1 MPREPSPAA
10 LAHLRVLDLTRAR
23 AGPTCVKQLA
33 DFGAD
38 VIKLESPA
46 GLDPNA
52 DMTGPRHGA
61 DMQNLHRNKRAITL
75 NLKATEG
82 REIFM
87 RLAATA
93 DIVVENFRPGVK
105 LRLGLDYESLKR
117 VNPRIIL
124 ASISGFGQDGPY
136 AGRPGVDQIVQGMG
150 GLMMVTG
157 HPGGGPMRAGA
168 AVADMAAGLY
178 AALGILTALIERER
192 SGLGQWV
199 QSNLLHAQIA
209 LLDFQAARYLVEGV
223 VPAQSG
229 NDHPTSMPTS
239 AYATADGYINIGAA
253 GEAMWRRLC
262 HAIGRE
268 DLVQRP
274 EFASDAARARNRG
287 ALNEELNRALA
298 ARTTADWVDA
308 LNEAGVPCGPI
319 LAMDQVFADAQVRHL
334 GIAAPVKHPRLGEI
348 RLVAQAATLA
358 RTPATLAAPAPE
370 YGEHTEEVLREL
382 GYGAAQVEALRRRQ
396 VI

>member
-1 MPREPSPAA
+1 MPREPASAA

-38 VIKLESPA
+38 VIKVESPA

-61 DMQNLHRNKRAITL
+61 DMQNLHRNKRSITL
-75 NLKATEG
+75 NLKTPEG

-87 RLAATA
+87 QLAAAA
-93 DIVVENFRPGVK
+93 DVVVENFRPGVK
-105 LRLGLDYESLKR
+105 DRLGFDYESLKR

-136 AGRPGVDQIVQGMG
+136 AERPGVDQIVQGMG

-157 HPGGGPMRAGA
+157 RPGEGPMRAGA

-199 QSNLLHAQIA
+199 QSNLLHAQVA

-223 VPAQSG
+223 VPGQSG

-253 GEAMWRRLC
+253 GEEMWRRLC
-262 HAIGRE
+262 RAIGRE

-287 ALNEELNRALA
+287 ALNEALNRALA
-298 ARTTADWVDA
+298 ARTTEDWVGA

-319 LAMDQVFADAQVRHL
+319 LAMDQVFADPQVRHL
-334 GIAAPVKHPRLGEI
+334 GIAAGVTHPALGEI
-348 RLVAQAATLA
+348 RLVAQAVTLA
-358 RTPATLAAPAPE
+358 RTLATLAAPAPE
-370 YGEHTEEVLREL
+370 CGEHTEEVLREL
-382 GYGAAQVEALRRRQ
+382 GYDAAQVEELRRRQ

>member
-1 MPREPSPAA
+1 MPREPASAA

-38 VIKLESPA
+38 VIKVESPA

-61 DMQNLHRNKRAITL
+61 DMQNLHRNKRSITL
-75 NLKATEG
+75 NLKTPEG

-87 RLAATA
+87 QLAAAA
-93 DIVVENFRPGVK
+93 DVVVENFRPGVK
-105 LRLGLDYESLKR
+105 DRLGFDYESLKR

-136 AGRPGVDQIVQGMG
+136 AERPGVDQIVQGMG

-157 HPGGGPMRAGA
+157 RPGEGPMRAGA

-199 QSNLLHAQIA
+199 QSNLLHAQVA

-223 VPAQSG
+223 VPGQSG

-253 GEAMWRRLC
+253 GEEMWRRLC
-262 HAIGRE
+262 RAIGRE

-274 EFASDAARARNRG
+274 EFASDAARARNRR

-298 ARTTADWVDA
+298 ARTTEDWVAA

-319 LAMDQVFADAQVRHL
+319 LTMDRVFADPQVRHL
-334 GIAAPVKHPRLGEI
+334 GIAAGVTHPALGEI
-348 RLVAQAATLA
+348 RLVAQAVTLA
-358 RTPATLAAPAPE
+358 RTLATLAAPAPE
-370 YGEHTEEVLREL
+370 CGEHTEEVLREL
-382 GYGAAQVEALRRRQ
+382 GYDAAQVEELRRRQ

>member
-1 MPREPSPAA
+1 MPREPASAA

-38 VIKLESPA
+38 VIKVESPA

-61 DMQNLHRNKRAITL
+61 DMQNLHRNKRSITL
-75 NLKATEG
+75 NLKTPEG

-87 RLAATA
+87 QLAAAA
-93 DIVVENFRPGVK
+93 DVVVENFRPGVK
-105 LRLGLDYESLKR
+105 DRLGFDYESLKR

-136 AGRPGVDQIVQGMG
+136 AERPGVDQIVQGMG

-157 HPGGGPMRAGA
+157 RPGEGPMRAGA

-199 QSNLLHAQIA
+199 QSNLLHAQVA

-223 VPAQSG
+223 VPGQSG

-253 GEAMWRRLC
+253 GEEMWRRLC
-262 HAIGRE
+262 RAIGRE

-274 EFASDAARARNRG
+274 EFASDAARARNRR

-298 ARTTADWVDA
+298 ARTTEDWVAA

-319 LAMDQVFADAQVRHL
+319 LTMDRVFADPQVRHL
-334 GIAAPVKHPRLGEI
+334 GIAAGVTHPALGEI
-348 RLVAQAATLA
+348 RLVAQAVTLA
-358 RTPATLAAPAPE
+358 RTLATLAAPAPE
-370 YGEHTEEVLREL
+370 CGAHTEEVLREL
-382 GYGAAQVEALRRRQ
+382 GYDAAQVEELRRRQ